1 MSDRQ
6 TGRTTAQMNAAPPGA
21 VFVWL
26 NSNLFYPKALAAKLG
41 RDDMEVRP
49 LSWLNKRNTRGRRFN
64 YSEVVV
70 DHAVPFDSERY
81 AALNILLTTG
91 CKVYGAKRAFLQQI
105 NDQCKYSRPLPS
117 QILNELAHQ
126 F

>member
-6 TGRTTAQMNAAPPGA
+6 TGRTTAQMSAAPLGA

-26 NSNLFYPKALAAKLG
+26 NSNLIYPKALAAKLG
-41 RDDMEVRP
+41 RDDLEVRP
-49 LSWLNKRNTRGRRFN
+49 LSWLNVRNTRGRRFN

-81 AALNILLTTG
+81 AALNILLTNG

-105 NDQCKYSRPLPS
+105 NEQAPRQLPS
-117 QILNELAHQ
+117 EILDELAHQ
-126 F
+126 Y

>member
-1 MSDRQ
+1 MS
-6 TGRTTAQMNAAPPGA
+6 AAPLGA

-41 RDDMEVRP
+41 RDDLEVRP
-49 LSWLNKRNTRGRRFN
+49 LSWLNVRNTRGRRFN

-70 DHAVPFDSERY
+70 DHAVLFDSERC
-81 AALNILLTTG
+81 AALNILRLNG

-105 NDQCKYSRPLPS
+105 NEQFSRQLPS
-117 QILNELAHQ
+117 EILDELAHQ
-126 F
+126 Y